1 MVIKKYKS
9 FLSEKIAVV
18 NTDTPTVASAANNI
32 NQLED
37 NIKEFNNRRI
47 ELENIYKTSIDEKD
61 LVSKLSARKF
71 INPVNTKS
79 SMKFLNP
86 LFTKYS
92 GVCDLQKQIVDLEKE
107 QSTIETTIKDKESN
121 MGKNPSSKD
130 SILNDIQT
138 KKTDIESIK
147 KKLTSIKSE
156 ADRLE
161 RLTMQELQEMQ
172 KEIVSGTKEVRQGR
186 SLS

>member
-1 MVIKKYKS
+1 MVIKKYQT
-9 FLSEKIAVV
+9 FVSEKIAVV
-18 NTDTPTVASAANNI
+18 NTDTPTVASAANTI
-32 NQLED
+32 NQLDD
-37 NIKEFNNRRI
+37 NIKEFNTRRI

-71 INPVNTKS
+71 INPVNAKS
-79 SMKFLNP
+79 SMKFFNP
-86 LFTKYS
+86 LFSKYS
-92 GVCDLQKQIVDLEKE
+92 GVCDLKKQVVDLEKE
-107 QSTIETTIKDKESN
+107 QSTIETTIKDKESDI
-121 MGKNPSSKD
+121 GKNPSSKD
-130 SILNDIQT
+130 GILNDIKT

-147 KKLTSIKSE
+147 TKLATIKSE